1 MTKNSKTIKI
11 QKTQAKKPTGRPTK
25 YNQKYCKEIVAYFDV
40 DATRIVEDM
49 RRDGSTTERRV
60 ANAMP
65 TFAKFARKINV
76 NTDTLAEWRKKHQ
89 EFSEAYKKCKEL
101 QEEFL
106 IDVGLAGVTSASF
119 VIFTMK
125 NVCGWRDEKD
135 LKIKAQKEKDLSDAE
150 LDDAIFN

>member
-1 MTKNSKTIKI
+1 MPKEITKKAT
-11 QKTQAKKPTGRPTK
+11 AKRKPKNGRPTK
-25 YNQKYCKEIVAYFDV
+25 YDAKYCQEMVKFFDV

-65 TFAKFARKINV
+65 TFAKFARKIGV
-76 NTDTLAEWRKKHQ
+76 SRDTLNEWTRKHA
-89 EFSEAYKKCKEL
+89 EFSDSYKRCKEL

-106 IDVGLAGVTSASF
+106 INVGLAGVTSASF

-135 LKIKAQKEKDLSDAE
+135 LKIKAQKEQELNDAE
-150 LDDAIFN
+150 LDEAIFG

>member
-1 MTKNSKTIKI
+1 MPKKITKKATTKRKQPKN
-11 QKTQAKKPTGRPTK
+11 GRPTK
-25 YNQKYCKEIVAYFDV
+25 YAAKYCREIIEFFDV

-65 TFAKFARKINV
+65 TFAKFARKIGV
-76 NTDTLAEWRKKHQ
+76 SRDTLNEWTKNHA
-89 EFSEAYKKCKEL
+89 EFSDSYKRCKEL

-106 IDVGLAGVTSASF
+106 INVGLAGVTSASF

-150 LDDAIFN
+150 LDEAIFG